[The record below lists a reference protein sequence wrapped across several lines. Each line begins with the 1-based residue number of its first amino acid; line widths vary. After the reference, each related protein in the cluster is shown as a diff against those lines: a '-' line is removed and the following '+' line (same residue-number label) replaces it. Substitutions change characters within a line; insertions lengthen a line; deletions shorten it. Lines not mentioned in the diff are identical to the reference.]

1 MDSVVL
7 VSKDRKLSLVFVNL
21 WGGGGLIKKRGVL
34 DNGKIELRIKEIM
47 ETKIS
52 TFVQSDSHFNLF
64 LGTIFFLI
72 LTLLGN
78 NLTTVIVTRFKM
90 KYCFAMMYLL
100 S

>member
-21 WGGGGLIKKRGVL
+21 WGGGLIKKRGVL